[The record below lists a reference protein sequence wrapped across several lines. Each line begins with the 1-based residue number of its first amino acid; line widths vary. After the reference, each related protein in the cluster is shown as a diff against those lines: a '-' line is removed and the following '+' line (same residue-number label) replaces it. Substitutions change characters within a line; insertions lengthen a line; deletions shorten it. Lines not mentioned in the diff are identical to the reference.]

1 MGAVFCDIDGTIF
14 EKPGEGE
21 TTDIDSTR
29 VLPGSIEQLQ
39 KWYDDGHAIIL
50 TTARHSRLRGNTL
63 AQLFHFGV
71 PFTKLLMDL
80 PTGVRI
86 LVNDNKPDSKCNRAI
101 AISLNRNEGI
111 HI

>member
-14 EKPGEGE
+14 EKPGEAE
-21 TTDIDSTR
+21 ITDIDSTK

-39 KWYDDGHAIIL
+39 KWYDQGHAIIL
-50 TTARHSRLRGNTL
+50 TTARHSRLRGVTL
-63 AQLFHFGV
+63 DQLFYFKV

-80 PTGVRI
+80 PVGVRI
-86 LVNDNKPDSKCNRAI
+86 LVNDNKPGSKCNRAI